1 MRRGCDV
8 MAAAMLCCV
17 LVGMP
22 ACSAQ
27 SLAVP
32 GGSPVHAS
40 PAHASDA
47 MPAPL
52 VDVAANADIG
62 REVFGERESGNCVL
76 CHRITGLDVPFQGDV
91 GPDLTAVG
99 ARLSPAQLRFRIVDA
114 SRLNPATVMPAY
126 FRTDGLSH
134 VAEAWRGRTVLTGEQ
149 VEHLVAYLSSL
160 DGEPLQETG
169 Q

>member
-1 MRRGCDV
+1 MRGLSRFAALLGAMV
-8 MAAAMLCCV
+8 MTAS
-17 LVGMP
+17 
-22 ACSAQ
+22 CSAQ
-27 SLAVP
+27 STSANEAVQSLAADVTPVP
-32 GGSPVHAS
+32 LA
-40 PAHASDA
+40 
-47 MPAPL
+47 
-52 VDVAANADIG
+52 DVAASATLG
-62 REVFGERESGNCVL
+62 RAIFGDRDAGNCVL

-134 VAEAWRGRTVLTGEQ
+134 VAEAWRGRTVLSGEQ

-160 DGEPLQETG
+160 DEEPLQETG
-169 Q
+169 R